1 MSNLLST
8 SGKVQTRFYQFISR
22 YANELKK
29 PTTKFLRNFCFGSI
43 SSKTLKTN
51 PISKSLQEQVTTKKT
66 AERMSYHLSKS
77 TMFSEITQAHLHLSS
92 SSLND
97 FKYLIFDDSDIA
109 KPQAKCMEGLGRV
122 RDGSRSSKVAHMTNG
137 YKWSNIIAA
146 NDRQILPLYSEIYST
161 ELDKDYQ
168 QSENTKMLK
177 IVETVSKHTNKNKI
191 IVIDRGGDREVLMRE
206 FMEKEQ
212 HFLIRQTGKRHLWFN
227 GKAQP
232 LKKVYQE
239 IMLNSAIS

>member
-8 SGKVQTRFYQFISR
+8 SGKVQIKFHQFTSR

-29 PTTKFLRNFCFGSI
+29 PIVKFIRNFCFGSI

-66 AERMSYHLSKS
+66 AERMSYHLFKG
-77 TMFSEITQAHLHLSS
+77 TMFLDITRAHLHISS
-92 SSLND
+92 PELENY
-97 FKYLIFDDSDIA
+97 KYLIFDDSDIA

-122 RDGSRSSKVAHMTNG
+122 RDGSRSSKKTYMTNG

-168 QSENTKMLK
+168 KCENTK
-177 IVETVSKHTNKNKI
+177 I
-191 IVIDRGGDREVLMRE
+191 
-206 FMEKEQ
+206 
-212 HFLIRQTGKRHLWFN
+212 
-227 GKAQP
+227 
-232 LKKVYQE
+232 LKKKYVDENQLLSIGTVNCALGFHIFLFLTCNGTGYHTLQAK
-239 IMLNSAIS
+239 SG